1 MRLSVKVKINPP
13 PETVDKK
20 EVDRL
25 LDGELSKF
33 EDYFAKVQREQG
45 FDGAPLAGFERGVLK
60 AYLYYAAT
68 EREADAD
75 E

>member
-1 MRLSVKVKINPP
+1 VELHVNVKINPP

-25 LDGELSKF
+25 LDGELSRF
-33 EDYFAKVQREQG
+33 EKHFSHVQKEKG
-45 FDGAPLAGFERGVLK
+45 MDGAPLAAFERGVLK

-68 EREADAD
+68 VRDAD
-75 E
+75 V